1 MDIVE
6 AWFGFG
12 FCGDESENDERN
24 GNGVYFRK
32 RGFKSRSLIF
42 CLSLSLP
49 PN

>member
-6 AWFGFG
+6 AWFG